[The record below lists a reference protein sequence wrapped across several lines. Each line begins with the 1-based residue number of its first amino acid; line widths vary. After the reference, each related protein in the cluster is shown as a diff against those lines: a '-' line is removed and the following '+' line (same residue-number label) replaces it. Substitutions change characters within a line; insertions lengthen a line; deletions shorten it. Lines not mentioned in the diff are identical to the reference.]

1 MAQSLLVFQSLW
13 AMERRQPDGI
23 EQTLD
28 EKLEKIIAA
37 GFDGVSAEWGDR
49 RLAQHITSTLKP
61 RGLSAEGV
69 CFPKTIDE
77 LKPILEIGTETS
89 LQHLNLQPNARPR
102 SIKECVP
109 ILEGWARLAEQV
121 DFPVY
126 IETHRDRMTTD
137 LYFTLDLLDELPDMK
152 FLADLSHFFV
162 GREFAEPVTEENHR
176 LIERI
181 LDNSWAMHGRIASRE
196 QVQIEIQFPQHKK
209 NVDLFKLWWRYG
221 IESWRKRAG
230 ADANFVFTCE
240 LGPQPYAISGPDG
253 KDLSDRW
260 EDSQVLRGIIKDVWN
275 G

>member
-1 MAQSLLVFQSLW
+1 MPQSLLVFQSLW

-23 EQTLD
+23 ELSLD
-28 EKLEKIIAA
+28 EKLERIIGG
-37 GFDGVSAEWGDR
+37 GFDGVSAEWVSR
-49 RLAQHITSTLKP
+49 KQAQYITAAIKP
-61 RGLSAEGV
+61 HGLLAEGI

-77 LKPILEIGTETS
+77 LKPVLEIGTETG

-102 SIKECVP
+102 TIGECIP
-109 ILEGWARLAEQV
+109 LLEGWAKLAEQV

-137 LYFTLDLLDELPDMK
+137 LYFTLDLLDQLPAMK

-162 GREFAEPVTEENHR
+162 GREFSEPVTEENHR

-230 ADANFVFTCE
+230 ADAKLVFTCE

-260 EDSQVLRGIIKDVWN
+260 EDSRVLRGIIKDVWN

>member
-1 MAQSLLVFQSLW
+1 MSQSLLVFQSLW

-23 EQTLD
+23 EWSLD
-28 EKLEKIIAA
+28 EKLERIITA
-37 GFDGVSAEWGDR
+37 GFDGVSAEWVDR
-49 RLAQHITSTLKP
+49 ELAQHITSVLKP
-61 RGLSAEGV
+61 SGLAAEGV

-77 LKPILEIGTETS
+77 LKPILEIGTETG
-89 LQHLNLQPNARPR
+89 LLHLNLQPNARLR
-102 SIKECVP
+102 SMKEC
-109 ILEGWARLAEQV
+109 IHLLEGWARLAEQV

-137 LYFTLDLLDELPDMK
+137 LFFTLDLLDQLPNMK
-152 FLADLSHFFV
+152 LLADLSHFLV
-162 GREFAEPVTEENHR
+162 GREFAVPVSEENHR

-196 QVQIEIQFPQHKK
+196 QVQIEIQFPQHK
-209 NVDLFKLWWRYG
+209 NSVDLFKRWWRYG
-221 IESWRKRAG
+221 IQSWRKRAG
-230 ADANFVFTCE
+230 TDATFVFTCE

-260 EDSQVLRGIIKDVWN
+260 EDAQVLRDIIKDVWN